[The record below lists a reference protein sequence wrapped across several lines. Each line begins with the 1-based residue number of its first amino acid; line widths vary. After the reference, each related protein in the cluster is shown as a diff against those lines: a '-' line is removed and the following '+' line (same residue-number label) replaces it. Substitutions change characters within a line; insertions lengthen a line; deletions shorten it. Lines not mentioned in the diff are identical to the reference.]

1 MLRFPPTG
9 EDCLEFV
16 RGSTRRETVVT
27 GRIVVADDEADIRRL
42 VAFTL
47 RRRGYI
53 VIEAGAGDE
62 ALSLIRQEQPDLAVL
77 DILMPGM
84 TGTEVTE
91 ALNQDPVT
99 ASIPIILL
107 SALGQVT
114 DVKAGLQ
121 SGARMYLTKPF
132 APPDLVESVATIL
145 TPKEAGAS

>member
-1 MLRFPPTG
+1 M
-9 EDCLEFV
+9 
-16 RGSTRRETVVT
+16 T

-47 RRRGYI
+47 RRRGYV

-62 ALSLIRQEQPDLAVL
+62 ALALIRQEHPDLAVL
-77 DILMPGM
+77 DVLMPGL

-91 ALNQDPVT
+91 ALSQDPVT

-121 SGARMYLTKPF
+121 SGAQMYLTKPF
-132 APPDLVESVATIL
+132 APPDLVESVVTIL
-145 TPKEAGAS
+145 ATRTSGAP